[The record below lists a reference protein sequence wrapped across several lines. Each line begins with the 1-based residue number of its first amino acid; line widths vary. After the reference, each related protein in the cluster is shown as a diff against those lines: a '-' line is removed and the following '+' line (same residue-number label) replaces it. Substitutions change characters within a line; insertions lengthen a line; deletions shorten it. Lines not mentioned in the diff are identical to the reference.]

1 MAIARIDIGDVYA
14 NIDND
19 QLIEL
24 TAQSLVNVYRDEV
37 KSYPKFPGLT
47 QFVDTGSSKAIEG
60 IHETIDGTILA
71 VSNKRVYRIN
81 NDNTATRLDN
91 ALDLDGNKC
100 SWAEDGSNVYLAN
113 GGKLYQIDL
122 SALTITKM
130 GANTPSKV
138 KQVVFARGFLLA
150 ASDTNWY
157 AFNDLGANLVIRAM
171 TYSSS
176 GGYALAVATDPSVGG
191 SVIFKSSD
199 AGLNWV
205 KVHELARTGDWTF
218 PEDAAIL
225 SNDTSIALVSFVRQG
240 AGSNQILRSDDSGDT
255 WSSVHTQD
263 PDDDDPEPI
272 YRFLDLGSGTV
283 WCGRHDGSI
292 LKSADSGATWSE
304 QKIDAGL
311 EAPDE
316 VVQIVK
322 LSSTVFLASV
332 LTGSSSVVVYKST
345 DTGAS
350 WASSATVS
358 GGGGHMV
365 ATSATNVLLSSLSD
379 IHRST
384 DGGATFGSSFN
395 ISPILVNS
403 GYDTLEEFHYSN
415 STLLAI
421 CTSDVIK
428 STDDGQTWT
437 SIKTFSLS
445 VDGEA
450 HDLFLASADKLV
462 VSVGSNIWIEGS
474 TGSGILGDVWFAD
487 DKHLDY
493 STNRSWEFFNAEQKA
508 DGSNSIFTNG
518 QEVFIGGTH
527 SVEASWL
534 DGRTPWAYLPTGF
547 QTYGVLAGDSVA
559 VVNGV
564 FYYLGYY
571 RNAARVIVFDGR
583 QSQVLSTN
591 YDSVISSFD
600 TPSDAKGF
608 AIVKDNKPFYVLQF
622 TADDRTLIYN
632 VLDKNWT
639 ELAFWNGSA
648 NERHLINSYAYS
660 RLQNKHF
667 VGDRRD
673 NGKIHTLS
681 GLTDD
686 TVLKKA
692 EIVTGHVNRGTDL
705 RKRCNWLLIK
715 SLPGCSFTLDY
726 RDDGS
731 TTFGGS
737 RTITFGANDRLVK
750 VHALGTYR
758 QRQWRI
764 VHNATNTDFFLGS
777 IEENFE
783 ILMR

>member
-81 NDNTATRLDN
+81 SDATATRLDN

-130 GANTPSKV
+130 GANTPSNV

-157 AFNDLGANLVIRAM
+157 AFNDLGANLLVDVM
-171 TYSSS
+171 TYSSA
-176 GGYALAVATDPSVGG
+176 GGYALAVAHDTSSGG

-199 AGLNWV
+199 GGLNWV
-205 KVHELARTGDWTF
+205 KVFELARIGDTTF
-218 PEDAAIL
+218 SEDAVIL

-240 AGSNQILRSDDSGDT
+240 ADSNQILRSDDSGDT

-263 PDDDDPEPI
+263 PADDDKAF
-272 YRFLDLGSGTV
+272 RFLDLGSGTV
-283 WCGRHDGSI
+283 WCGRADGSI
-292 LKSADSGATWSE
+292 LKSADSGATWSD

-311 EAPDE
+311 GGGAE

-332 LTGSSSVVVYKST
+332 YTGSAVVVYKST
-345 DTGAS
+345 DTGANWS
-350 WASSATVS
+350 SSATIS
-358 GGGGHMV
+358 GDDGGQMV
-365 ATSATNVLLSSLSD
+365 ATSATNVLLRVTTSTES

-384 DGGATFGSSFN
+384 DGGATFGSSVN
-395 ISPILVNS
+395 ITPLLLGSLDNL
-403 GYDTLEEFHYSN
+403 GELHYSN

-437 SIKTFSLS
+437 SIKTFDLS
-445 VDGEA
+445 VNGEA
-450 HDLFLASADKLV
+450 HDLFLVSADNLV
-462 VSVGSNIWIEGS
+462 VSVGSNIWIEGA

-493 STNRSWEFFNAEQKA
+493 STDRSWEFFNAEQKA

-518 QEVFIGGTH
+518 QEVFVGGTH

-591 YDSVISSFD
+591 YDSVIASFD